1 MGKESSILWD
11 VIAETKSK
19 DQDHYKAIVSKLASL
34 SNEEII
40 TFEIELRKAIIL
52 ADDFKIMAAQKI
64 IDGWVTDDPYLYFRC
79 WLISQG
85 QDVFLKVLK
94 NPDYLAEIVN
104 QYSDTDFENLIY
116 AADEAFI
123 LKNGKLKKGQLGP
136 RDIAYKQ
143 GLDYDSG
150 APPTKGKDWEEEDLP
165 KICPNLFR
173 KFQSQNNK

>member
-1 MGKESSILWD
+1 MGKKSSILWD

-64 IDGWVTDDPYLYFRC
+64 IEGWVSDDPYLYFRC

-85 QDVFLKVLK
+85 QDVFTKTLED
-94 NPDYLAEIVN
+94 PDYLAEIVN
-104 QYSDTDFENLIY
+104 QDSDTDFENLIY

-123 LKNGKLKKGQLGP
+123 LKNGKLKNGQLGP
-136 RDIAYKQ
+136 RDLAYEQ

-150 APPTKGKDWEEEDLP
+150 APPTKGEDWEEEDLP
-165 KICPNLFR
+165 KICPNLYR
-173 KFQSQNNK
+173 KFQ